1 MDPLVVYW
9 EEEKSCSKGKGQ
21 CYPIL
26 YSALEAQVQAA
37 PKSESI
43 LVFLLNTPEHPLSL
57 RRDFLKFE

>member
-9 EEEKSCSKGKGQ
+9 EEEKSCSKGEGQ

-37 PKSESI
+37 PKSERINSG
-43 LVFLLNTPEHPLSL
+43 VPPEHPRAPPEFEKGL
-57 RRDFLKFE
+57 LKI